1 MGRTLLIVLFGFATS
16 FGILAQSR
24 NSRMVDSVDRLV
36 ERYASYTVKNTSN
49 SGAYLALNK
58 LYLDPSWSMGFS
70 NRYIGEDSLAVSVTN
85 GGSNLVYVK
94 SKAYN
99 SYSADSVQVALFNA
113 KFSDFAVWSKDDDIT
128 NVTVKDSANNT
139 DASLLKTDT
148 PFMPNIDTDSL
159 SAMATAQTHFYNG
172 DFTASDE
179 YPNNDFEYSG
189 TTPNVTVVKGD
200 LDVALNAEIF
210 GIFVVEGDVVLH
222 SDSFVRGVIYLPN
235 ASSTITNVGLLDD
248 ATVRGAIVLRGDMDG
263 GLQGITVR
271 HWPEYVRP
279 FVNYF
284 VPSNPPI
291 HVLSWN

>member
-1 MGRTLLIVLFGFATS
+1 MGRTLLIVLLGFATS
-16 FGILAQSR
+16 FGILAQSKNR
-24 NSRMVDSVDRLV
+24 RMIESVDRMV
-36 ERYASYTVKNTSN
+36 EHYATYTIRNTSN

-58 LYLDPSWSMGFS
+58 LYLNPSWNTGFS
-70 NRYIGEDSLAVSVTN
+70 NLFIGEDSLVVGVTS
-85 GGSNLVYVK
+85 GGANLIYVT

-99 SYSADSVQVALFNA
+99 GYSMDSVQVALFNA
-113 KFSDFAVWSKDDDIT
+113 EFSDFAVWTKDSTVT
-128 NVTVKDSANNT
+128 NVTVKDSSNNN
-139 DASLLKTDT
+139 DSSLLKTNA
-148 PFMPNIDTDSL
+148 PFMPNIDYDALAAAATSQSQYYAGDL
-159 SAMATAQTHFYNG
+159 SA
-172 DFTASDE
+172 SDH
-179 YPNNDFEYSG
+179 YPNNSFYYAS

-200 LDVALNAEIF
+200 LDVALSATVY

-235 ASSTITNVGLLDD
+235 ASSTVTNAGLLDD
-248 ATVRGAIVLRGDMDG
+248 ATVRGAVVLRGEMDG